1 MCPLPLVLVFA
12 LWGRHAGL
20 HLTGMATAAKL
31 CNALRARALA
41 EPPRARHTMP
51 SKKQKLAEAEPE
63 QSSESESEDE
73 MPPRQEVEEEEDA
86 GDGETAGKSRRSRIN
101 EKRKARQNGYRSYAE
116 LAGAGLGKR
125 SFGNDLV
132 QSILSS
138 SDIRRLATFC
148 PCVGEVHMP
157 LAQFETHL
165 ALRDES
171 LSTGP
176 LAILGA
182 NVESFA
188 RKLVEEIVLRN
199 VEANG
204 SATITAANVKS
215 VLRTFVG
222 NFHGEFLAPGSLVHS
237 AQNTPTKAFE
247 LDDEGRRVAVE
258 SETFLL
264 PRTDEDIDKFNE
276 ERKFAKANH
285 SKLLREKDKA
295 RELAKAERAKR
306 ASEKVAAVAVEAV

>member
-41 EPPRARHTMP
+41 EPPRARPTMP

-222 NFHGEFLAPGSLVHS
+222 NFHGEFLAPDRSCT
-237 AQNTPTKAFE
+237 APKTP
-247 LDDEGRRVAVE
+247 
-258 SETFLL
+258 L
-264 PRTDEDIDKFNE
+264 PRRSNSTT
-276 ERKFAKANH
+276 
-285 SKLLREKDKA
+285 
-295 RELAKAERAKR
+295 
-306 ASEKVAAVAVEAV
+306 KVAASPSNRRPFAPENRRGH